1 MEGTAGQGKLA
12 LAPSFPVM
20 TIYAHET
27 LPAGI
32 IAQLDGSR
40 LFVDPTAPPEQQL
53 NAIADAVHTLRTGR
67 ASSGA

>member
-1 MEGTAGQGKLA
+1 MEGTAGQGK

-40 LFVDPTAPPEQQL
+40 LFVDPAAPPEQQL
-53 NAIADAVHTLRTGR
+53 DAIADAVHTLRLGR